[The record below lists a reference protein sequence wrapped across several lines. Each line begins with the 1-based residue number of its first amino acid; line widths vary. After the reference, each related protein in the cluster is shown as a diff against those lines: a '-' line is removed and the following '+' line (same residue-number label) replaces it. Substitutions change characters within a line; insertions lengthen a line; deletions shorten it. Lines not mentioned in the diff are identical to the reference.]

1 MRAQITIEDL
11 NGDYKEIINV
21 DGIENPK
28 HFSYVDSYGIN
39 NDLRIF
45 DDGITIYREDND
57 HKTYVVLRDRA
68 YIKIK
73 SDDGDFS
80 FSVKILALCIN
91 NDIISIGYCVSDSQ
105 KRVEIKFIGEKL

>member
-11 NGDYKEIINV
+11 SGDYKEIINAE
-21 DGIENPK
+21 GIKNPK

-39 NDLRIF
+39 NDVRVF
-45 DDGITIYREDND
+45 KDGITIFREDED

-68 YIKIK
+68 YIKIR
-73 SDDGDFS
+73 SNDGDFS

-91 NDIISIGYCVSDSQ
+91 NDIISIGYCVSDCQ
-105 KRVEIKFIGEKL
+105 KRVEIKFIGEK